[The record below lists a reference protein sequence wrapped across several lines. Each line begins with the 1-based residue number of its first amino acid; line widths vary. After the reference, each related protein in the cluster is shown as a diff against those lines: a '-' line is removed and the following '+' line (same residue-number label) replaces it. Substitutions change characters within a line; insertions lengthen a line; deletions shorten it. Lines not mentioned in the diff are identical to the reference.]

1 MSFKCKTMGL
11 KTLKGSTELRRP
23 AEMEAHSQWVSHS
36 EPRPV
41 IFINS
46 SYKNMDRCFDPWQP
60 DDAIKLLSPLFM
72 CPPLS

>member
-1 MSFKCKTMGL
+1 MSL
-11 KTLKGSTELRRP
+11 KKLKGSTELRRP
-23 AEMEAHSQWVSHS
+23 AEMEVHSLCVTHS
-36 EPRPV
+36 EPHPV

-72 CPPLS
+72 YPPLS